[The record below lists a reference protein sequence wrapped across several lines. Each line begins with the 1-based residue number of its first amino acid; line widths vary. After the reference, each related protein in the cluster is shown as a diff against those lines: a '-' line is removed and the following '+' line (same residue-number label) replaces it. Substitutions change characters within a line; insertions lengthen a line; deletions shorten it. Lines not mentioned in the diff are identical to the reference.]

1 MSLQTSGQVPVV
13 LYDAECPLCTRQ
25 VALLRRLVRRG
36 ALTFMPLQSVEQAG
50 TLPSGLTVERLR
62 AQMHLL
68 EPDGRIYAGAA
79 AVAAALCR
87 VPLLAP
93 LACLYNVPLLRP
105 LADRLYAW
113 VARHRYRLFG
123 RRPACVEGCRQG
135 EGWAGSGL
143 REQIELNR
151 CAQH

>member
-1 MSLQTSGQVPVV
+1 MSLQKRGQVPVV
-13 LYDAECPLCTRQ
+13 LYDAECPLCVRQ
-25 VALLRRLVRRG
+25 VALLRRLLRRE
-36 ALTFMPLQSVEQAG
+36 ALAFVPLQLVEQAG
-50 TLPSGLTVERLR
+50 TLPPGLTAERLR
-62 AQMHLL
+62 AQMYLF

-79 AVAAALCR
+79 AVAAALRR

-123 RRPACVEGCRQG
+123 RRPACVEGCRRVG
-135 EGWAGSGL
+135 G
-143 REQIELNR
+143 
-151 CAQH
+151 